1 MNINKTKWKVKS
13 KALFKMTKSMFDG
26 LGEKFKENT
35 VEAKENMQITIKEME
50 NRLKANDDRI
60 EVLKKQ
66 KKICELRITQ
76 ESYVTEKQREI
87 AEKQREIA
95 EQEEKRLQELEAV
108 ENGFRKKNDKIE
120 DEITKIRQK
129 QTKLQSDYLRA
140 REELAE
146 MEIDIYKK
154 EEEIKLLEAP
164 ADVKEQ
170 MEREQMKREQK
181 VIFKEVKTNSEED
194 IEEDGLKTIFRK
206 KKGQQGKE
214 KTRRPNN
221 TSRGLNVYDQEELA
235 HNMHFKLHILMH
247 EFGNH
252 ELVKEI
258 IQQTDTTI
266 QYRYVDSIYDRMGT
280 KEISQG
286 IYYFKMSSDIEKKEV
301 TMHYEDVENG
311 TKLIRF
317 IASGTEVFTTQNESL
332 FGKEGID
339 SVARMA
345 LKKLCALEN
354 DLMEER
360 EEEEKIEVITINSEA
375 EVIRK
380 NVK

>member
-1 MNINKTKWKVKS
+1 MINKTKLKVQA
-13 KALFKMTKSMFDG
+13 KAFIQMGKNIFDG
-26 LGEKFKENT
+26 LGENYKKNT
-35 VEAKENMQITIKEME
+35 VEAKEDME
-50 NRLKANDDRI
+50 RKIAKMEDTLKANDERI
-60 EVLKKQ
+60 EVLKQQ
-66 KKICELRITQ
+66 KKICELRIAQ
-76 ESYVTEKQREI
+76 ESYVTEKQKEI
-87 AEKQREIA
+87 AEKQQEIA
-95 EQEEKRLQELEAV
+95 EQEMKKLKELQAFEDV
-108 ENGFRKKNDKIE
+108 FRTKHKKIDDKIM
-120 DEITKIRQK
+120 KLRQI
-129 QTKLQSDYLRA
+129 QTKLNTDSLRA

-146 MEIDIYKK
+146 MEIDIYQK

-181 VIFKEVKTNSEED
+181 VVFKEVKAAWEQDDEE
-194 IEEDGLKTIFRK
+194 EGMKPFLRK

-214 KTRRPNN
+214 RIRKPSN

-235 HNMHFKLHILMH
+235 QNMHFKLHILMH

-252 ELVKEI
+252 ALVKEI
-258 IQQTDTTI
+258 VEQTDTTI
-266 QYRYVDSIYDRMGT
+266 QYRYVDSIYDRMG

-286 IYYFKMSSDIEKKEV
+286 VYYFKMSSDIEKKEV
-301 TMHYEDVENG
+301 TMHYKDVENG
-311 TKLIRF
+311 TKKIRF
-317 IASGTEVFTTQNESL
+317 IASGTEVFTAQNELL

-354 DLMEER
+354 DLVEER
-360 EEEEKIEVITINSEA
+360 EEAEKIEVISVGNEM